1 MLLFG
6 LDTATLTLS
15 AALVQRERG
24 VDRLL
29 ARADVPPPTHHSDLL
44 PALIAQLLAEAGA
57 GLGDL
62 AAFVI
67 GLGPGSFTGLRIG
80 LATAKGLC
88 YAARVPLLGA
98 SSLTAMALAAAP
110 DADEGELLVPCLD
123 ARKSEVYCGLFRRC
137 GDSVEPPHQGTAGG
151 AAFGRPI
158 RLESPTQGTARG
170 AAFGRP
176 IRLESPTQGTA
187 RGAAFGRPIRLES
200 PTQGTAGGAAFGR
213 PIRLESP
220 TQGTAGG
227 AAFGRPIRLEREGG
241 EMAIG
246 PEALLARLAGA
257 RAQVFG
263 IGREAY
269 PPLAALPPP
278 ATRVR
283 TPDAFSLVRSVG
295 EVPPYEPGKV
305 FSLEPHYVRPSDS
318 EWTLKA
324 KKKG

>member
-15 AALVQRERG
+15 AALVLREQG

-29 ARADVPPPTHHSDLL
+29 ARADVPPPAPHSDLL
-44 PALIAQLLAEAGA
+44 PGLIAKLLAGA
-57 GLGDL
+57 GAGVSDL
-62 AAFVI
+62 SAFVI

-110 DADEGELLVPCLD
+110 DAAEGELLVPCLD
-123 ARKSEVYCGLFRRC
+123 ARKGEIYCALFRCR

-151 AAFGRPI
+151 PACGRPI
-158 RLESPTQGTARG
+158 GLEPPHQGTAG
-170 AAFGRP
+170 GPACGRP
-176 IRLESPTQGTA
+176 IGLEPP
-187 RGAAFGRPIRLES
+187 R
-200 PTQGTAGGAAFGR
+200 QGTAGGAACGR
-213 PIRLESP
+213 SI
-220 TQGTAGG
+220 
-227 AAFGRPIRLEREGG
+227 LEREG
-241 EMAIG
+241 EELAIS
-246 PEALLARLAGA
+246 PEALLVRLAGE

-269 PPLAALPPP
+269 LPLAALPPP

-283 TPDAFSLVRSVG
+283 TPDAFALVRGVG
-295 EVPPYEPGKV
+295 EVPRYEPRAV

-324 KKKG
+324 KKR